1 MGDSAAVSGETSSTS
16 FVKIS
21 GDKFILNDAVY
32 TVVGYFHDRLRMEL
46 FMSDFR
52 NSYWIG
58 LTGLSSA
65 NMHAAFA
72 DIPKAG
78 GTTVWTWG
86 FNKVTSPNG
95 NYYQS
100 WAGNTGVTDNV
111 VAAAKANGIHLV
123 VALSDYGGMDVLLNS
138 SNHDLFYT
146 DASVQTAYKNYTVDW
161 HMHHQLGF
169 KVGLYQVNRP
179 NHLVA
184 IGDEGF

>member
-78 GTTVWTWG
+78 GTTVWTWLELSATLSIHYN
-86 FNKVTSPNG
+86 FSS
-95 NYYQS
+95 YFI
-100 WAGNTGVTDNV
+100 AGVST
-111 VAAAKANGIHLV
+111 K
-123 VALSDYGGMDVLLNS
+123 
-138 SNHDLFYT
+138 
-146 DASVQTAYKNYTVDW
+146 
-161 HMHHQLGF
+161 
-169 KVGLYQVNRP
+169 
-179 NHLVA
+179 
-184 IGDEGF
+184 